1 MHNIDLWISMSMDIL
16 SRPQTG
22 GNRGLFFGGHNTN
35 YKSNWYYVPRKRAA
49 LVRKLTRRRQL
60 QSNQPGNNQP
70 QADEAYG
77 IGRLTKQEYP
87 EDCCADSTNTHPN
100 SVSRS

>member
-35 YKSNWYYVPRKRAA
+35 YKSNWYYVPRKRAM
-49 LVRKLTRRRQL
+49 
-60 QSNQPGNNQP
+60 S
-70 QADEAYG
+70 
-77 IGRLTKQEYP
+77 P
-87 EDCCADSTNTHPN
+87 EKEPLSSAN
-100 SVSRS
+100 